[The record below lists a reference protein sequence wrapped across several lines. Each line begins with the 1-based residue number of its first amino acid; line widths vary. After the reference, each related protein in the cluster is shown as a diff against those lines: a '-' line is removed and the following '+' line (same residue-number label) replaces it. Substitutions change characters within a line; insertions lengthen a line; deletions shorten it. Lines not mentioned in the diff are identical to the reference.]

1 MALFVGGTELTG
13 GGGGSGG
20 GIGEVELQTFD
31 FTTDTFDHGVANN
44 TRKGFTTTVSNMFTT
59 YSALRFVFHNVST
72 SSGAAGTAK
81 FGLGFF
87 LRKNGSSYPNDHDL
101 LNHGGMMTIGR
112 AHSNGGGSSNFNPS
126 GAAFEM
132 SNQFYKINHMDL
144 VFSYDGTSKA
154 PTAIGTFI
162 AEMTGKTT
170 SSAKHG
176 TSGLIHYVG
185 LANQTVTGSWSATAD
200 AVMFFNPQDGGGSN
214 PFNQGTCKVYGI
226 PV

>member
-13 GGGGSGG
+13 GGGGGL
-20 GIGEVELQTFD
+20 GEVELQTFD
-31 FTTDTFDHGVANN
+31 FSTDTWDYGVANN
-44 TRKGFTTTVSNMFTT
+44 TRKGFSTSVDFST

-72 SSGAAGTAK
+72 SAGAAGTSK

-87 LRKNGSSYPNDHDL
+87 LRKSGSSYPSDHDL
-101 LNHGGMMTIGR
+101 LVHGGLMTIGR
-112 AHSNGGGSSNFNPS
+112 AHSNGGGSTNYNPS
-126 GAAFEM
+126 GASFEM

-144 VFSYDGTSKA
+144 VFSYDGTNKE
-154 PTAIGTFI
+154 PTCIGTFI

-170 SSAKHG
+170 SSARHG

-185 LANQTVTGSWSATAD
+185 LANQTLSGSWSGTAD
-200 AVMFFNPQDGGGSN
+200 RVMFFNPQDSGGAN